1 VIESGG
7 AVRWQRNLNKE
18 FNLEK
23 INMGFDSSPV
33 ILGDILVLNVN
44 TSGIALNRDTGELIW
59 TSCPDLL
66 PHMIV

>member
-1 VIESGG
+1 
-7 AVRWQRNLNKE
+7 LNKE